1 MPELPPDD
9 ASPTFEGA
17 LAELQQI
24 VHDLE
29 EGELGLETSLSR
41 FEEGIRL
48 LRSCYRILE
57 EAEQKIEILTGMDAE
72 GNAVTEPFDASATFE
87 RSEKPAKKPGRRRG
101 AARGDAASSPEA
113 PPSAG
118 TGDERQ
124 PGGLF

>member
-57 EAEQKIEILTGMDAE
+57 DAEQKIEILTRTDAS
-72 GNAVTEPFDASATFE
+72 GNPVTEPFDAAATFE
-87 RSEKPAKKPGRRRG
+87 GSKEPAKKPGRRRK
-101 AARGDAASSPEA
+101 AAKNDGPAGEPPLSSDA
-113 PPSAG
+113 
-118 TGDERQ
+118 DEREA
-124 PGGLF
+124 GGLF